1 MRLPLQSA
9 ATGSPLAIAGT
20 FASFA
25 VFLSVT
31 AHIAARNVL
40 GDVPVRNAFVVGP
53 IPAAISVL
61 VATFA
66 ADSTPVLF
74 AGLVAA
80 IALDGV
86 AIHLLYG
93 ESRKLSAYVT
103 LIHFVVS
110 VILGTVIFGILAL
123 ATSAPG

>member
-1 MRLPLQSA
+1 MILVLQS
-9 ATGSPLAIAGT
+9 GGPLAIAGT

-25 VFLSVT
+25 IFLSVT

-40 GDVPVRNAFVVGP
+40 GDVPIRNAVAVGP

-66 ADSTPVLF
+66 AGTPSVLF
-74 AGLVAA
+74 AGLLVALVLDGAA
-80 IALDGV
+80 IAY
-86 AIHLLYG
+86 LYG
-93 ESRKLSAYVT
+93 ESLRLSAYVT

-110 VILGTVIFGILAL
+110 VILGTVLYALLAL
-123 ATSAPG
+123 AASAPG